1 MSLESDVLNVSQRK
15 SLNRQV
21 RLINYINL
29 VIR

>member
-21 RLINYINL
+21 RLINDINL